1 MPQQTG
7 HSKPITATDREYQC
21 PSKFRFLVPP
31 ALGYLFALRADRQNR
46 EPAAVAETGAA
57 GLPGSTG
64 IA

>member
-7 HSKPITATDREYQC
+7 HSRPITATDREYQC

-31 ALGYLFALRADRQNR
+31 ALGYLFALRADRQSR

>member
-7 HSKPITATDREYQC
+7 HSRPITATDREYQC
-21 PSKFRFLVPP
+21 PSKFHFLVPP
-31 ALGYLFALRADRQNR
+31 ALGYLFALRADRQSR